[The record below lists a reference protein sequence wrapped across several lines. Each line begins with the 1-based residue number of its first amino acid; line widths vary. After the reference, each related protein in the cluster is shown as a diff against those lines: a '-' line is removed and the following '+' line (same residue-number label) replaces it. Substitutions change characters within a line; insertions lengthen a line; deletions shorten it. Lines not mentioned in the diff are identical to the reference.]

1 MISTDRLRAFPN
13 EITEKCSDARIDN
26 GQTIQL
32 ASESEL
38 QPSVRL
44 TCSKKSALALDCRG
58 GDVMALLERSAPLS
72 RRGFVKA
79 AASVAACS
87 ELGGSAVAK
96 TALRPF
102 EVAASLYAW
111 ELHDEGVEQILDNL
125 QSMAQVNSVYL
136 ISIMHHEKRPFTS
149 PTFPHNPVRK
159 TWQAEDSRCYW
170 HPDASL
176 YGRIKPQL
184 SGFSWL
190 SETDWLNQLTKAARK
205 RGLKTGAELSHT
217 LVDQDVVLKDLA
229 DCTQRD
235 IHDQPRVVWGRSF
248 PLCPNNPDV
257 LQYTLALYTDVVKN
271 HDVDFVQ
278 FCTIPL
284 LNGGADRGGCF
295 CKSCVIAAAQQNIDL
310 KKIQQELLANSTA
323 EPAFSQWQQFRLNTM
338 TRHYRL
344 IHTKIHEIRAGIE
357 LRLNDCF
364 PKPETW
370 GIDLKASR
378 PYLDAIRNSDYS
390 EQLGDAARMHEKND
404 RLLANRE
411 ALGENFPRISA
422 VAVRPKATPELI
434 HEGVHIAVENQ
445 VCGLSLGHY
454 DGSEFPL
461 LRAISEGLQAEH
473 VNVPRQLAHVTWKG
487 RIA

>member
-1 MISTDRLRAFPN
+1 V
-13 EITEKCSDARIDN
+13 E
-26 GQTIQL
+26 G
-32 ASESEL
+32 
-38 QPSVRL
+38 
-44 TCSKKSALALDCRG
+44 
-58 GDVMALLERSAPLS
+58 ALLTIHGYVDVVVGLSGGTAMAIEETGGRWS

-79 AASVAACS
+79 AAS
-87 ELGGSAVAK
+87 SAVCASLGRS
-96 TALRPF
+96 AAAAAPSQPF

-111 ELHDEGVEQILDNL
+111 ELHDEGIEQILDNL

-136 ISIMHHEKRPFTS
+136 ISIMHYEKRPFTS
-149 PTFPHNPVRK
+149 ATFPHNPVRK

-170 HPDASL
+170 HPDMSL

-184 SGFSWL
+184 SSFAWL
-190 SETDWLNQLTKAARK
+190 SDTDWLNVLTKAARK

-217 LVDQDVVLKDLA
+217 LVDQDTVKKELL

-235 IHDQPRVVWGRSF
+235 IHDQPRVVWGRSY

-257 LQYTLALYTDVVKN
+257 MAYTLALYTDLVKN

-295 CKSCVIAAAQQNIDL
+295 CGSCVAAAAEQKIDL
-310 KKIQQELLANSTA
+310 KKIQQELLDNATA
-323 EPAFSQWQQFRLNTM
+323 EPALSQWQRFRVYTM
-338 TRHYRL
+338 TRYYRL
-344 IHTKIHEIRAGIE
+344 IHSKMHETRSNIE

-370 GIDLKASR
+370 GIDLKAARS
-378 PYLDAIRNSDYS
+378 YLDSIRNSDYS
-390 EQLGDAARMHEKND
+390 EQLGDPSRMHEKND
-404 RLLANRE
+404 RLRANSD
-411 ALGENFPRISA
+411 ALGEDFPRISA

-434 HEGVHIAVENQ
+434 REGVHIAIEDR

-454 DGSEFPL
+454 DGAEFPM
-461 LRAISEGLQAEH
+461 LRAISEGLRIEK
-473 VNVPRQLAHVTWKG
+473 VSVPKRMAHITWKG
-487 RIA
+487 RIT